1 MFNLI
6 VMDTILTVS
15 RGELLQVTDLVSVL
29 SKGALANAN
38 RYRTCHKRR
47 IFYLQRLPSFIFFNH
62 NSYFLNSATGMV
74 WKTNENVQMLPLS
87 NKAAY
92 RRHMMEVS

>member
-1 MFNLI
+1 MRTGTEHVTKDDLRTFKAYLTFLLI
-6 VMDTILTVS
+6 SL
-15 RGELLQVTDLVSVL
+15 
-29 SKGALANAN
+29 
-38 RYRTCHKRR
+38 
-47 IFYLQRLPSFIFFNH
+47 
-62 NSYFLNSATGMV
+62 LNSATGMV

>member
-1 MFNLI
+1 MRTGTEHVTEEEFLTIEAYLALI
-6 VMDTILTVS
+6 FL
-15 RGELLQVTDLVSVL
+15 
-29 SKGALANAN
+29 N
-38 RYRTCHKRR
+38 C
-47 IFYLQRLPSFIFFNH
+47 